1 MNYYGR
7 PNYTPKLQNHTFFT
21 LNYAIRTN
29 NPLSSIR
36 GGFVLRGSLVS
47 IFKKKKSVGPTF
59 YPLSPYP
66 LSLYLLPPPAITL
79 AGEGDA
85 HRPCCHAAPLSSL
98 LVRPSS
104 PESSSL
110 VPEFASRLLVYW
122 RGGKRRGHVDV
133 QRLERR
139 RRLKEE
145 AQPRDVPGGWH
156 VGDEELFQA
165 EYRGARGFT
174 SSVR

>member
-1 MNYYGR
+1 M
-7 PNYTPKLQNHTFFT
+7 
-21 LNYAIRTN
+21 
-29 NPLSSIR
+29 
-36 GGFVLRGSLVS
+36 
-47 IFKKKKSVGPTF
+47 GPTF
-59 YPLSPYP
+59 YPLSSYP
-66 LSLYLLPPPAITL
+66 LSLYLLPPPAIAL
-79 AGEGDA
+79 AGEGDS
-85 HRPCCHAAPLSSL
+85 HGPCCPTVLL

-104 PESSSL
+104 LESSLL
-110 VPEFASRLLVYW
+110 VPEFASRLLVYR

-133 QRLERR
+133 QCLERR

-145 AQPRDVPGGWH
+145 AQPRDVPSGWH